1 MVAQQD
7 GSRTETAHSEQAQHA
22 QGRAW
27 WFACRTAWGVLV
39 GSLVGL
45 SSPLPPAALAQ
56 GAASE
61 FRSAG
66 SPPPANFETPQ
77 TRLRPIDAPSAVD
90 RFRSAQPMQSANSS
104 QASGATYPTHTA
116 YPPGVVET
124 ASVRQTAW
132 MQSAPGGSSVTTP
145 AGPSGGFAP
154 PPTGALPPPLTSS
167 PSAGPINLPPDMT
180 TGPLPRPGVNQA
192 PEVPMTP
199 QFGAPP
205 TSISPSIPVTQNPAS
220 ASDYASVPQPQLG
233 HGYATVG
240 NCRNVTGPSGYR
252 SDRILTCAPGP
263 GYVTTVAN
271 NVPQTTYVQPPAQI
285 GPPVLAAPT
294 PGFSTVYPGLPAQPL
309 VSGQPVI
316 PGAPK
321 HRPLVS
327 FGQDRNPVQVG
338 QGIVGQPTAYVPG
351 QPIRNFI
358 RYLSP

>member
-1 MVAQQD
+1 MVAQRD
-7 GSRTETAHSEQAQHA
+7 GSRTETARSEHTNQT
-22 QGRAW
+22 QGRGW
-27 WFACRTAWGVLV
+27 WFARRMASGAVCGCFL
-39 GSLVGL
+39 GL
-45 SSPLPPAALAQ
+45 SLTLPLAAFAQ
-56 GAASE
+56 GTVSE

-66 SPPPANFETPQ
+66 SPQPANFETPQ

-90 RFRSAQPMQSANSS
+90 RFRASQLPPITNSS
-104 QASGATYPTHTA
+104 QAAGASYPAHTA
-116 YPPGVVET
+116 YPSGVVET

-132 MQSAPGGSSVTTP
+132 MQSAPNGTGMTMP
-145 AGPSGGFAP
+145 AGPSDGFAT

-180 TGPLPRPGVNQA
+180 TGPLPRPGVNQ
-192 PEVPMTP
+192 PGEVPMTP
-199 QFGAPP
+199 QFVAPP
-205 TSISPSIPVTQNPAS
+205 TSVGPSIPVTQNPAS

-233 HGYATVG
+233 SGFATVG
-240 NCRNVTGPSGYR
+240 NCRNITGPSGYR

-271 NVPQTTYVQPPAQI
+271 NVGPPTYVQPPAQI
-285 GPPVLAAPT
+285 GPPALAAPT

-309 VSGQPVI
+309 VSGQSVI

-338 QGIVGQPTAYVPG
+338 QGVVGQPTAYVPG

-358 RYLSP
+358 RYLTP